1 MFMLLFLEVIIL
13 IKVQI
18 EVPMKLEKACVTQSM
33 GAS

>member
-1 MFMLLFLEVIIL
+1 MLLLLEVIIL

-18 EVPMKLEKACVTQSM
+18 EVPNKLEESCVILSM